1 MEEDQDDSA
10 PRFRLRGTGGNGT
23 GQGGRKRGTRGA
35 RTKGPS
41 SEHEDAADDEA
52 AAAWLRELEERSPAD
67 LRDAFG
73 LKPCSPK
80 ELRQLP
86 DNAFLGGRKT
96 PGALPIYDPEGKV
109 SLQFLLASYK
119 ASEKSRERLRGEDSA
134 VDLHRPFL
142 RWLMKKARE
151 LKLLNSREVRRGA
164 LAQQRLEAATK
175 SGEWRLSLEQ
185 NQAEA
190 SDEEVRQKQEQKR
203 QKAAEKALR
212 DATIKMELNFPQPK
226 AATPTAPEGAT
237 ALLKERL
244 SRQLESKKDKID
256 ALSSH
261 GQDLQTMAD
270 RLMAPSLSFDWDE
283 PESDE
288 DDNSKGIL
296 QVDLPAAANPQG
308 RRALLREQIQRSVSF
323 KQAKE
328 LSKTKSLSSN
338 GSMKSDIREAATP
351 SKKRKTARTVLSD
364 ATEPERSDRSQPA
377 DLQDPGTSATEG
389 GAPTDSKSS
398 PLEGQPASAS
408 APSVDF
414 AGVASEAA
422 EKAAD
427 PPSDDICPAPTGEN
441 EAEAEGRSEVQDEG
455 AAAAVSAAGGVEIS
469 PTLQFVAEEPEVP
482 GDGLEISPTLPFD
495 IDASALQEAC
505 GVEDAAAA
513 PAAAA
518 PAAPPAAEEAAPAEE
533 MDAEEPSSEE
543 DEEIKADTRLVRERA
558 WLRHKRQM
566 QAAQGQEDDDEAFG
580 PVGRA
585 PKRRAKASILMGA
598 V

>member
-1 MEEDQDDSA
+1 MEEDDGA
-10 PRFRLRGTGGNGT
+10 PRFRLRGGT
-23 GQGGRKRGTRGA
+23 VNAVNGGRRRNRGA
-35 RTKGPS
+35 RNKGPS

-52 AAAWLRELEERSPAD
+52 AAMWLRELEERSPTD

-86 DNAFLGGRKT
+86 DSAFLGGKKT
-96 PGALPIYDPEGKV
+96 PGALPIYDPERKV

-151 LKLLNSREVRRGA
+151 LQLLNSREVRRGL
-164 LAQQRLEAATK
+164 LAPQRLEAAAK
-175 SGEWRLSLEQ
+175 SGEWRLSVEQ

-190 SDEEVRQKQEQKR
+190 SDEEGRQKQAQQR
-203 QKAAEKALR
+203 QKAVEEALR
-212 DATIKMELNFPQPK
+212 DATFKMELNFPQPK
-226 AATPTAPEGAT
+226 VTTPTAPEGAT

-296 QVDLPAAANPQG
+296 QVDLPAAAANPEG

-338 GSMKSDIREAATP
+338 GSKSDVREAATP

-364 ATEPERSDRSQPA
+364 ATEPERSDKTEMPQEDLPA
-377 DLQDPGTSATEG
+377 TVTTEVSEG
-389 GAPTDSKSS
+389 SDSKSS
-398 PLEGQPASAS
+398 EGQTASAAS
-408 APSVDF
+408 APVDVTE
-414 AGVASEAA
+414 VASEATQ
-422 EKAAD
+422 KATD
-427 PPSDDICPAPTGEN
+427 PERDDICPAPTGGD
-441 EAEAEGRSEVQDEG
+441 EAEAEGRSGDDEG
-455 AAAAVSAAGGVEIS
+455 ADTAAAAGPGGVEIS
-469 PTLQFVAEEPEVP
+469 PTLHFVAEEPEVP
-482 GDGLEISPTLPFD
+482 GQHPRGDRLEISPTLPFD

-505 GVEDAAAA
+505 GVEDGASAA
-513 PAAAA
+513 PAL
-518 PAAPPAAEEAAPAEE
+518 PPAVAMEEARAEEEN
-533 MDAEEPSSEE
+533 AEEPTSEE
-543 DEEIKADTRLVRERA
+543 DEEMKADTRLVRERA

>member
-1 MEEDQDDSA
+1 MEEDDGA
-10 PRFRLRGTGGNGT
+10 PRFRLRGGT
-23 GQGGRKRGTRGA
+23 VNAVNGGRRRNRGA
-35 RTKGPS
+35 RNKGPS

-52 AAAWLRELEERSPAD
+52 AAMWLRELEERSPTD

-86 DNAFLGGRKT
+86 DSAFLGGKKT
-96 PGALPIYDPEGKV
+96 PGALPIYDPERKV

-151 LKLLNSREVRRGA
+151 LQLLNSREVRRGL
-164 LAQQRLEAATK
+164 LAPQRLEAAAK
-175 SGEWRLSLEQ
+175 SGEWRLSVEQ

-190 SDEEVRQKQEQKR
+190 SDEEGRQKQAQQR
-203 QKAAEKALR
+203 QKAVEEALR
-212 DATIKMELNFPQPK
+212 DATFKMELNFPQPK
-226 AATPTAPEGAT
+226 VTTPTAPEGAT

-296 QVDLPAAANPQG
+296 QVDLPAAAANPEG

-338 GSMKSDIREAATP
+338 GSKSDVREAATP
-351 SKKRKTARTVLSD
+351 SKKRKTARTMLSD
-364 ATEPERSDRSQPA
+364 ATEPERSDKTEMPQEDLPA
-377 DLQDPGTSATEG
+377 TVTTEVSEG
-389 GAPTDSKSS
+389 SDSKSS
-398 PLEGQPASAS
+398 EGQTASAAS
-408 APSVDF
+408 APVDVTE
-414 AGVASEAA
+414 VASEATQ
-422 EKAAD
+422 KATD
-427 PPSDDICPAPTGEN
+427 PERDDICPAPTGGD
-441 EAEAEGRSEVQDEG
+441 EAEAEGRSGDDEG
-455 AAAAVSAAGGVEIS
+455 ADTAAAAGPGGVEIS
-469 PTLQFVAEEPEVP
+469 PTLHFVAEEPEVP
-482 GDGLEISPTLPFD
+482 GDRLEISPTLPFD

-505 GVEDAAAA
+505 GVEDGASAA
-513 PAAAA
+513 PAL
-518 PAAPPAAEEAAPAEE
+518 PPAVAMEEARAEEE
-533 MDAEEPSSEE
+533 DAEEPTSEE
-543 DEEIKADTRLVRERA
+543 DEEMKADTRLVRERA
-558 WLRHKRQM
+558 WLRHKR
-566 QAAQGQEDDDEAFG
+566 GQNPEVTDFG
-580 PVGRA
+580 F
-585 PKRRAKASILMGA
+585 AS
-598 V
+598 VTPCE

>member
-1 MEEDQDDSA
+1 METEGDSA
-10 PRFRLRGTGGNGT
+10 PRFRLRGTGGG
-23 GQGGRKRGTRGA
+23 GAGGRRRGNRGG
-35 RTKGPS
+35 RNKGPS

-52 AAAWLRELEERSPAD
+52 AAAWLQDLEERSPTD

-86 DNAFLGGRKT
+86 ESAFLGGRKT
-96 PGALPIYDPEGKV
+96 PGALPMYDLEGKV

-151 LKLLNSREVRRGA
+151 LQLLNSREVRRGA
-164 LAQQRLEAATK
+164 LAPSRLEAAAK

-185 NQAEA
+185 NLAEA
-190 SDEEVRQKQEQKR
+190 SDEEGRQKQAQQR
-203 QKAAEKALR
+203 QKAVEEELRKASV
-212 DATIKMELNFPQPK
+212 KMELNFPQPK
-226 AATPTAPEGAT
+226 MTAPAAPEGHAT

-244 SRQLESKKDKID
+244 SRQLESKKDKIE

-261 GQDLQTMAD
+261 GQDLQTMAE

-296 QVDLPAAANPQG
+296 QVDLPAAAAHPEG

-338 GSMKSDIREAATP
+338 GSMKSDVREAATP

-364 ATEPERSDRSQPA
+364 ASEPERSDKTDNTEMPREDLPA
-377 DLQDPGTSATEG
+377 ATASTEG
-389 GAPTDSKSS
+389 SDSKPS
-398 PLEGQPASAS
+398 PLEGQTPS
-408 APSVDF
+408 APSAPSGDVTE
-414 AGVASEAA
+414 VASEAA
-422 EKAAD
+422 EKASD
-427 PPSDDICPAPTGEN
+427 PPVPPSDDCPAPMET
-441 EAEAEGRSEVQDEG
+441 G
-455 AAAAVSAAGGVEIS
+455 AAR
-469 PTLQFVAEEPEVP
+469 
-482 GDGLEISPTLPFD
+482 
-495 IDASALQEAC
+495 
-505 GVEDAAAA
+505 
-513 PAAAA
+513 
-518 PAAPPAAEEAAPAEE
+518 
-533 MDAEEPSSEE
+533 
-543 DEEIKADTRLVRERA
+543 K
-558 WLRHKRQM
+558 
-566 QAAQGQEDDDEAFG
+566 
-580 PVGRA
+580 GRY
-585 PKRRAKASILMGA
+585 
-598 V
+598 